1 MMCYLDNPIH
11 ASYLL
16 PVRTCQILQSRLL
29 QVDSHPSHPCG
40 LLDPLIHFEGQEN
53 LHLPRILILLSSD
66 IPIFEYRCP
75 FKAQTIC
82 ISNSGL
88 NAYLNRFYILISILT
103 PDNLVRLNPLLLI
116 HETVITNTPF
126 QKIEYKKT
134 LLLGEFLRRAKAIL
148 YILIK
153 GLTLAFFDKQNTI

>member
-75 FKAQTIC
+75 FKAHTIC
-82 ISNSGL
+82 ISNSDL
-88 NAYLNRFYILISILT
+88 SAYLNRFYILISILT

-116 HETVITNTPF
+116 HKTV
-126 QKIEYKKT
+126 
-134 LLLGEFLRRAKAIL
+134 A
-148 YILIK
+148 
-153 GLTLAFFDKQNTI
+153 TIINQTQ

>member
-75 FKAQTIC
+75 FKAHTIC

-116 HETVITNTPF
+116 HKTVTCNAQILPSIHLRKHFNYLCVNN
-126 QKIEYKKT
+126 QSEIE
-134 LLLGEFLRRAKAIL
+134 
-148 YILIK
+148 
-153 GLTLAFFDKQNTI
+153 

>member
-75 FKAQTIC
+75 FKAHTIC

-116 HETVITNTPF
+116 HKTVG
-126 QKIEYKKT
+126 KH
-134 LLLGEFLRRAKAIL
+134 
-148 YILIK
+148 
-153 GLTLAFFDKQNTI
+153 